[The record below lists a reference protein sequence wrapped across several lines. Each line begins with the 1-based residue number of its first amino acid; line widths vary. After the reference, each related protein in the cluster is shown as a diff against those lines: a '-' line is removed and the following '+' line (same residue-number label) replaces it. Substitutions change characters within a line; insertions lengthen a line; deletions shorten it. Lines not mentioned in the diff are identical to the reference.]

1 MKLGANNNLPLQNNE
16 GNTIIIHIFD
26 DEESI
31 LDAMSFLLAP
41 LGGKIQTWQNSVDFL
56 TQADLHQQG
65 VLLLDIRMP
74 WLDGQQVHQK
84 LRETQSTLAVVI
96 MTAHGDVPMAVA
108 ELKKGAV
115 DFLQKPATFEQLKQ
129 AITQAKTVSEQAV
142 KIREISQN
150 YAKLTEKERNIVPL
164 IMQGMIN
171 KQIAETLAISVRTVE
186 VHRASIMEKMQ
197 AESFAGLVQHLNHLQ
212 TR

>member
-1 MKLGANNNLPLQNNE
+1 M
-16 GNTIIIHIFD
+16 IIHILD

-41 LGGKIQTWQNSVDFL
+41 LGIEIQTWQSSLDFL
-56 TQADLHQQG
+56 AQADLHQQG

-74 WLDGQQVHQK
+74 LPDGQQVHQQ
-84 LRETQSTLAVVI
+84 LREVQSTLAVVI

-115 DFLQKPATFEQLKQ
+115 DFLQKPASFEQLKQ

-150 YAKLTEKERNIVPL
+150 YAKLTEKERNLVPL
-164 IMQGMIN
+164 IMQGFTN
-171 KQIAETLAISVRTVE
+171 KQIADHLAISVRTVE
-186 VHRASIMEKMQ
+186 VHRANVMEKMQ
-197 AESFAGLVQHLNHLQ
+197 AESLAELVQKLSLLSI
-212 TR
+212 

>member
-1 MKLGANNNLPLQNNE
+1 MQGEYGEKM
-16 GNTIIIHIFD
+16 IIHILD

-41 LGGKIQTWQNSVDFL
+41 LGIEIQTWQSSVDFL
-56 TQADLHQQG
+56 AQADLHQQG

-74 WLDGQQVHQK
+74 LPDGQQVHQQ
-84 LRETQSTLAVVI
+84 LREVQSTLAVVI

-115 DFLQKPATFEQLKQ
+115 DFLQKPASFEQLKQ
-129 AITQAKTVSEQAV
+129 AITQVKTVSEQAV

-150 YAKLTEKERNIVPL
+150 YAKLTEKERNLVPL
-164 IMQGMIN
+164 IMQGFTN
-171 KQIAETLAISVRTVE
+171 KQIADHLAISVRTVE
-186 VHRASIMEKMQ
+186 VHRANVMEKMQ
-197 AESFAGLVQHLNHLQ
+197 AESLAELVQKLGLLP
-212 TR
+212 TP